1 MALVLTRRR
10 GSGFTIEV
18 PEAAGGSTKIH
29 VFVASVQG
37 GQCQVAINA
46 ARHVTVVRDELLDES
61 ALPPIR
67 GDRHG

>member
-29 VFVASVQG
+29 VFVSSVQG

-46 ARHVTVVRDELLDES
+46 ARHVTIVRDELLEES
-61 ALPPIR
+61 SISPSR
-67 GDRHG
+67 CDRHG

>member
-29 VFVASVQG
+29 IFVSSVQG

-46 ARHVTVVRDELLDES
+46 AQHVTIVRDELLEES
-61 ALPPIR
+61 ALPAPR
-67 GDRHG
+67 GGRHG

>member
-18 PEAAGGSTKIH
+18 PESAGGSTKIH
-29 VFVASVQG
+29 IFVASVEG

-46 ARHVTVVRDELLDES
+46 GRHVTILRDELLEEPS
-61 ALPPIR
+61 HPSMR